1 MASLKSL
8 NLFYSAKKITPAQGL
23 KGVSLRGKGRTS
35 VNCFTASQQLE
46 SLPGFSLFPFQTLY
60 LAFKFWFI
68 GILCFSAAA
77 KVACNFRLAQMLHT
91 ASHKFSKCW
100 KQQNNNTKNTEIHET
115 EPHIF
120 CKTSPALKEKISST
134 IEYNGTRICRPPK
147 QF

>member
-60 LAFKFWFI
+60 LPFKFWFI

-77 KVACNFRLAQMLHT
+77 KVACNFRLAQMLQ
-91 ASHKFSKCW
+91 S
-100 KQQNNNTKNTEIHET
+100 T
-115 EPHIF
+115 EPPLKMLHTTKVH
-120 CKTSPALKEKISST
+120 KTLLHFIEEKTPTTKLCLFALHTVHCTTLHCSA
-134 IEYNGTRICRPPK
+134 
-147 QF
+147 Q